1 MKKQSFIEK
10 IRSVEDSQEKGHDPE
25 NYEAHF
31 VVGVDMNADGSPNA
45 SMMVSHGTPFE
56 TLGMIELLLK
66 NLQDTKK
73 DILSKL
79 STKKQ
84 KSSKKSVD
92 HMLSQLPEPVRN
104 QVIALKKR
112 MDDAMKKGDTE
123 ELKKLRDE
131 LMNFK
136 NPFMGGGAKDDEDD
150 EDNFNINDFK
160 GGMA

>member
-31 VVGVDMNADGSPNA
+31 VVGVDMNPDGSPNA

-56 TLGMIELLLK
+56 TLGMIEILLK
-66 NLQDTKK
+66 NITDTKEE
-73 DILSKL
+73 ILLKL
-79 STKKQ
+79 SNRNQRTQ
-84 KSSKKSVD
+84 KHD
-92 HMLSQLPEPVRN
+92 IEQMLDSLPEPIKN
-104 QVIALKKR
+104 QVI
-112 MDDAMKKGDTE
+112 
-123 ELKKLRDE
+123 ELKKKMEDAMESGDEEKLKKVRDE

-136 NPFMGGGAKDDEDD
+136 NPFTDNGDSDDDEDG
-150 EDNFNINDFK
+150 FNINDFK